1 MIIIADFEIN
11 MPLNMIR
18 YEYNDV
24 IIIMDSF
31 LK

>member
-11 MPLNMIR
+11 MPLNMIG